1 VLGEAGV
8 DGLLNHTDQLN
19 ASGVEKLITGTVRLE
34 VKARQAALA
43 AAAATLAGEGGGITA
58 SVPVG
63 RRKRAPLPLARTQRP
78 SSADAPAAEKEPLM
92 HPALD
97 DRQRLEGCSTALQE
111 PAAAEVAERS
121 INGGSGGGGEALL
134 QLTALESL
142 AAWRGVTPAS
152 LARQLLAMQPHQRDE
167 LRLQYAAE
175 HISAA

>member
-1 VLGEAGV
+1 MRCILDGI
-8 DGLLNHTDQLN
+8 DGLL
-19 ASGVEKLITGTVRLE
+19 E
-34 VKARQAALA
+34 
-43 AAAATLAGEGGGITA
+43 
-58 SVPVG
+58 
-63 RRKRAPLPLARTQRP
+63 
-78 SSADAPAAEKEPLM
+78 
-92 HPALD
+92 
-97 DRQRLEGCSTALQE
+97 QE